1 MHPSVRR
8 SLVGATALLVVGA
21 ASAAPA
27 AVADDGHRHDR
38 GHSRART
45 LLHADLVG
53 SLTSDAHLFGVA
65 PGGRDWSISRSTVH
79 VRTDGR
85 ADIKVRD
92 LVLTDTGTNPVPQ
105 IAASLVCN
113 GSLVSGV
120 LGPVAYD
127 TDGDARI
134 KGRFAVPARC
144 LAPAVLLHPAA
155 PATNLGVYIAASG
168 AAR

>member
-27 AVADDGHRHDR
+27 AVADDGSRHHR
-38 GHSRART
+38 GHGHART
-45 LLHADLVG
+45 LLHTDLVG
-53 SLTSDAHLFGVA
+53 SLTSDAVLFGVA
-65 PGGRDWSISRSTVH
+65 PGGADWSVGRSSAH

-92 LVLTDTGTNPVPQ
+92 LVLTSTGANPVTT
-105 IAASLVCN
+105 ISASLVCN
-113 GSLVSGV
+113 GTLVTPE

-127 TDGDARI
+127 TEGDARI
-134 KGRFAVPARC
+134 RGTFAVPDRC
-144 LAPAVLLHPAA
+144 LAPAVLLHPASR
-155 PATNLGVYIAASG
+155 LGTYIAVSG
-168 AAR
+168 ATR

>member
-27 AVADDGHRHDR
+27 AVADDGARHDR

-45 LLHADLVG
+45 LLQADLVG
-53 SLTSDAHLFGVA
+53 SLTTDARLFGVA
-65 PGGRDWSISRSTVH
+65 PGGADWSVSRSTVR

-92 LVLTDTGTNPVPQ
+92 LVLTSTGANPVTQ
-105 IAASLVCN
+105 ISASLVCN
-113 GSLVSGV
+113 GTLVSPA

-127 TDGDARI
+127 TEGDARI
-134 KGRFAVPARC
+134 TGKFAVPDRC
-144 LAPAVLLHPAA
+144 LAPAVLLHPA
-155 PATNLGVYIAASG
+155 TRLGTYIAASG